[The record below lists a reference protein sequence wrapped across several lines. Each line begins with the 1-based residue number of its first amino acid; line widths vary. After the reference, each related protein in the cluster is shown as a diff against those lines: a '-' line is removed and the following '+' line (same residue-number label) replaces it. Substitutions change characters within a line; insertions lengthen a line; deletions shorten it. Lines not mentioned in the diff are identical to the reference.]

1 MSVWENIPEELKNNG
16 LWCVWSLTDKGKVPI
31 NAVTDKFAK
40 SNDKSTFSLY
50 TTAFSALSKYY
61 NVNERGQV
69 TGGLGLGIFN
79 GYSAVDID
87 HCVDNGELSEMAQD
101 IIEYCQSYTEY
112 SPSGTG
118 IRIIFKTQTP
128 LSKDEYY
135 INNSNIGLEIYISD
149 QTNKYVTITG
159 NVLHPLPIN
168 EIDMSYILNKYMRK
182 DTVSPVKV
190 MTTFNISD
198 YSDKKLIELWNT
210 TAPGSHSNE
219 SELDLALCSKLA
231 YYLKGDFYAIDKAFR
246 SSPYYNSKDNDHL
259 QKWELR
265 DDYREQTIM
274 KAIQGIR
281 EAIANNSEYD
291 LTDTGNARHF
301 VDRFGETVRF
311 NVENQKWM
319 YWNGKYWQT
328 DVYNNVKNFVE
339 IVIEEMKQQA
349 KMSDIE
355 DIRKA
360 MIKNVK
366 RALQSNGKT
375 AMLKEAEHIE
385 GIPVLN
391 GQFDEDGFLF
401 NCATGVIDLKN
412 RKVKQHD
419 KSLMLS
425 KYSPFEVDFKN
436 EPIKWLAFLN
446 DIFEKDQEIIQYMQR
461 VLGYAMTSSTR
472 EQCMFMLIGDGS
484 NGKSL
489 LLEIINE
496 ALGSYAATSSVEI
509 LLEKHNGS
517 AGNLGDIARL
527 NGIRFVV
534 TDEAK
539 LGDKLNESGI
549 KTLTS
554 GIGKIVARFLYGNE
568 FEFTPIMKLFMASNY
583 KPTIRGT
590 DHGIWRR
597 IKVIPFN
604 KVIPDDLQ
612 DKDLKYKLMDEM
624 PQILGWIIK
633 GCVEWQKV
641 GLKEPDKLKQAQ
653 HEYRSEMD
661 VVQRWVDEVCVID
674 ANCKETST
682 TLFDNF
688 SNYVKANK
696 EFQLSHTMFGRN
708 MSKKFIK
715 KTYSGVTYYM
725 GLRLKKDNKY
735 ILTKEERDAI

>member
-16 LWCVWSLTDKGKVPI
+16 LWCVWKLTDKGKVPI
-31 NAVTDKFAK
+31 NAVTDAFAK
-40 SNDKSTFSLY
+40 SNDKSTFHPY
-50 TTAFSALSKYY
+50 TTAFQALSKYY

-87 HCVDNGELSEMAQD
+87 HCITDGKLNEMAQD
-101 IIEYCQSYTEY
+101 IVNYCQSYTEY

-118 IRIIFKTQTP
+118 IRIIFKTNTP

-135 INNSNIGLEIYISD
+135 INNSKIGLEIYISD

-159 NVLHPLPIN
+159 NVLHPLAIR

-182 DTVSPVKV
+182 DEISPVKSL
-190 MTTFNISD
+190 TTFNIAD
-198 YSDKKLIELWNT
+198 YSDKKLIELWNAQ
-210 TAPGSHSNE
+210 APGSGANE
-219 SELDLALCSKLA
+219 SELDLALCNKLA

-246 SSPYYNSKDNDHL
+246 QSPYYNSKDNDHL
-259 QKWELR
+259 SKWELR
-265 DDYREQTIM
+265 DDYREATIL
-274 KAIQGIR
+274 KAIANIR
-281 EAIANNSEYD
+281 EAMANNSEYD

-301 VDRFGETVRF
+301 VDRYGDIVRF
-311 NVENQKWM
+311 NVDNGKWM
-319 YWNGKYWQT
+319 YYNDKYWQT

-375 AMLKEAEHIE
+375 AMLKESEHIE

-391 GQFDEDGFLF
+391 DSFDKDDYLF
-401 NCATGVIDLKN
+401 NCASGVIDLKN
-412 RKVKQHD
+412 RKVLKHNKD
-419 KSLMLS
+419 FMLS

-436 EPIKWLAFLN
+436 EPKLWLEFLN
-446 DIFEKDQEIIQYMQR
+446 DIFEKDQEVIEYMQR
-461 VLGYAMTSSTR
+461 VLGYTMTSSTR

-489 LLEIINE
+489 LLEIVNE

-527 NGIRFVV
+527 NGIRFVI

-539 LGDKLNESGI
+539 LGDKLNESAI
-549 KTLTS
+549 KTMTS

-604 KVIPDDLQ
+604 KVIPDEQQ
-612 DKDLKYKLMDEM
+612 DKDLKDKLMKEM
-624 PQILGWIIK
+624 PQILGWLIK
-633 GCVEWQKV
+633 GCVEWQKH
-641 GLKEPDKLKQAQ
+641 GLKEPNKLRQAQ

-674 ANCKETST
+674 ANCKETSSG
-682 TLFDNF
+682 LFDNF

-708 MSKKFIK
+708 MSKKFQKRIF
-715 KTYSGVTYYM
+715 GGITYYM

-735 ILTKEERDAI
+735 ILTKEEVDAI